1 MKIAIINISD
11 RVGGAALAAWRTGE
25 TISSMGHEV
34 LYIVRSASVVRGNI
48 ISTRKNSFQNTVEQ
62 YFNAGMSLL
71 GIQYLWLPFSPRN
84 IRKAITEFQPDV
96 IWVNNTLGGY
106 FQTNELNWLST
117 KAPVVWT
124 LHDMWAFTA
133 SGAHTMGKED
143 WKQLKACAG
152 EKKIYPTIGLPTG
165 NWLIRIKKKIYQKAK
180 PVFVTPS
187 RWLFKLAQSSPLL
200 ENQQLLYVTHGLD
213 LSVFSPGDATTA
225 RKTFGIP
232 EGVPVI
238 VFLAQKLKGNF
249 FKGGQDLKD
258 ILDELNSKTS
268 TPIHVLLL
276 GEDTPEYMKDY
287 KQLVIHSAGYVKGE
301 VKLVAAYRSANLL
314 LYPTR
319 ADNMPLV
326 LMEACACGTPIV
338 TFDVGGCSEIVS
350 DGRNGYVLKPG
361 ENIKAAE
368 KVLALLADTTLR
380 ENMAKQSR
388 LSAEEKYNINTQA
401 KQYLNVFQENI
412 DAWKRK
418 QKH

>member
-34 LYIVRSASVVRGNI
+34 IYIVRNASVSRSNI
-48 ISTRKNSFQNTVEQ
+48 IPTRKSSFQNTVEQ

-71 GIQYLWLPFSPRN
+71 GIQYLWLPFSPGN
-84 IRKAITEFQPDV
+84 IRKSINKFQPDV

-143 WKQLKACAG
+143 WKNMKACAG

-165 NWLIRIKKKIYQKAK
+165 NWLIRIKQKIYQKAK
-180 PVFVTPS
+180 PIFVTPS

-200 ENQQLLYVTHGLD
+200 ANQQLLYLTHGLD
-213 LSVFSPGDATTA
+213 LSVFSPGDTTTA
-225 RKTFGIP
+225 RKSFGIP

-238 VFLAQKLKGNF
+238 VFLAQKLNGNF

-258 ILDELNSKTS
+258 ILDELNSKATS
-268 TPIHVLLL
+268 PIHVLLL

-287 KQLVIHSAGYVKGE
+287 KQLVIHSAGYVKDE
-301 VKLVAAYRSANLL
+301 LKLVAAYRSADLL

-338 TFDVGGCSEIVS
+338 TFDVGGCSEIAI
-350 DGRNGYVLKPG
+350 DGKNGYVLKPG
-361 ENIKAAE
+361 ENTLAAE
-368 KVLALLADTTLR
+368 KVLALLTDSSLR
-380 ENMAKQSR
+380 LNMAKQSR
-388 LSAEEKYNINTQA
+388 LLAEEKYNLNTQA
-401 KQYLNVFQENI
+401 TQYLNVFQENI

-418 QKH
+418 KKH